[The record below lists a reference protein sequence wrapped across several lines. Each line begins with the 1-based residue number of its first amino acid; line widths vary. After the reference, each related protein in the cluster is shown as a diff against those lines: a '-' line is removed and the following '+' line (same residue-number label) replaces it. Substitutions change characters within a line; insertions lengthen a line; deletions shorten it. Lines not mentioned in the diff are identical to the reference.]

1 MELTLVLLVH
11 QVVQA
16 VAVEVT
22 EQLVLPEV
30 AAQAV
35 KVLQVALV

>member
-1 MELTLVLLVH
+1 VELTLVLLVH